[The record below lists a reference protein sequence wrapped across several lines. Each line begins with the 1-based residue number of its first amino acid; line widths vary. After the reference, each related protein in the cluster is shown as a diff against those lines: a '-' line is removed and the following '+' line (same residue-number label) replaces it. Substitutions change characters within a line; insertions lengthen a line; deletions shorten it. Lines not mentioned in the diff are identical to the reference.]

1 MARSKVGLGS
11 GVRFADYLSTGLLA
25 RAFPSK
31 VINEALNLHQCS
43 SERVRT
49 FPATAVVYTMALSLY
64 CEAAYEEVF
73 AAVAQGLVGKME
85 CPAHPWPSSNRRSA
99 KPTHD

>member
-1 MARSKVGLGS
+1 MGLRTIFGSPNHSRGSGLNTVHLAEKLLNFAHGKESEKIARSKVGLGS

-31 VINEALNLHQCS
+31 VINVALNLHQCS

-49 FPATAVVYTMALSLY
+49 FPATAVVCIT
-64 CEAAYEEVF
+64 
-73 AAVAQGLVGKME
+73 
-85 CPAHPWPSSNRRSA
+85 PWP
-99 KPTHD
+99 